1 MKKKHRRMG
10 FMLVLGREQ
19 EMKVL
24 RCTECTRGV
33 LIHKSTRCIL
43 SGEKL
48 HREGIPSPSKAVL
61 GAWVETARQRDLGYS
76 YAQIAPGQP
85 GTTEQLSQEVSSCL
99 IAPCLHLIFTI
110 SKIPLILL
118 FFHHKEQAPLFI
130 AVTGRMGGMERE
142 VGRRRCPVLKGWLRA
157 LTI

>member
-1 MKKKHRRMG
+1 MVWANKKKHRRMG

-85 GTTEQLSQEVSSCL
+85 GTTEQLSCPGSV
-99 IAPCLHLIFTI
+99 
-110 SKIPLILL
+110 L
-118 FFHHKEQAPLFI
+118 FFDCLLSPSHLYNFKNTINTFI
-130 AVTGRMGGMERE
+130 FPPQRTGTTLHCSYR
-142 VGRRRCPVLKGWLRA
+142 
-157 LTI
+157 

>member
-1 MKKKHRRMG
+1 MG

-61 GAWVETARQRDLGYS
+61 EHGWRQQGRETLA
-76 YAQIAPGQP
+76 
-85 GTTEQLSQEVSSCL
+85 T
-99 IAPCLHLIFTI
+99 
-110 SKIPLILL
+110 
-118 FFHHKEQAPLFI
+118 
-130 AVTGRMGGMERE
+130 
-142 VGRRRCPVLKGWLRA
+142 PVLK
-157 LTI
+157 